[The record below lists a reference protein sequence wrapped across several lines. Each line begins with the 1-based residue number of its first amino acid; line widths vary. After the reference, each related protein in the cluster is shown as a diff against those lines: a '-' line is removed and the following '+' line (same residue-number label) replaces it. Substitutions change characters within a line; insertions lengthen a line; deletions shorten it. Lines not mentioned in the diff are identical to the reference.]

1 MLYVLAAFAVLA
13 LLALA
18 VAGLTG
24 RLRATSCCAPAD
36 PRRDARMRGAFE
48 EDSR

>member
-1 MLYVLAAFAVLA
+1 MLYVLAAVAVLA

-18 VAGLTG
+18 VGGLTG
-24 RLRATSCCAPAD
+24 RLQAASCCSLAD

-48 EDSR
+48 DDAR